1 MNINKTH
8 YKVLGEPKKVY
19 LDMTTLE
26 IRQKLNV
33 AFKYPTAEDDLTG
46 IFGKFYKLDKMYKVK
61 YIYTRNKQLQPQTFE
76 RYHYLLD
83 VGEDNQGSYIEYAM
97 VYDKLYDPLIRLV
110 YILAVCAVLGYLYYA
125 QSIGAMTTMS
135 AVVLVIIVTASIFL
149 IFKKS
154 KENKED
160 CQKAETLLK
169 RLIEEIDFSWQ
180 ILFNIVLY

>member
-1 MNINKTH
+1 MEINKIH
-8 YKVLGEPKKVY
+8 YKQLSEPKKIY
-19 LDMTTLE
+19 IDASTLK
-26 IRQKLNV
+26 IREKLNI
-33 AFKYPTAEDDLTG
+33 AYKNPTAEDDMTG
-46 IFGKFYKLDKMYKVK
+46 IFGKYYKLDKMYKVK
-61 YIYTRNKQLQPQTFE
+61 YIYTRNKQLQPMTFD

-83 VGEDNQGSYIEYAM
+83 VGEDENGSYVEYAM

-125 QSIGAMTTMS
+125 QSSGAMTTMS
-135 AVVLVIIVTASIFL
+135 AVVLGIIVTASIFL

-169 RLIEEIDFSWQ
+169 RLIEEIDFS
-180 ILFNIVLY
+180 